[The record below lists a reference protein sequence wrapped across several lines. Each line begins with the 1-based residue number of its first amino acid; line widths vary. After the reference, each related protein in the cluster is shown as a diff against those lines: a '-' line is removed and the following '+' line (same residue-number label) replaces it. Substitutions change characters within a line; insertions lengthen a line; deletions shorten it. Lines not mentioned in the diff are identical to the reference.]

1 MSSVSSLIPK
11 YLNLADPEDA
21 GKGFG
26 KHIWDI
32 DPSDAIALQ
41 KVCTVWLVQ
50 SSNDLPRSEVPK
62 KAFPF

>member
-41 KVCTVWLVQ
+41 KVCTV
-50 SSNDLPRSEVPK
+50 
-62 KAFPF
+62 